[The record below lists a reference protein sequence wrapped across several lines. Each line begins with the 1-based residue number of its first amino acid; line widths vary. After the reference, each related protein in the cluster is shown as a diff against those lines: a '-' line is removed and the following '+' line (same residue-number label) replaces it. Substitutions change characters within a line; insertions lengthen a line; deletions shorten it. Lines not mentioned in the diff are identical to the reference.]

1 MKLVVGLG
9 NPGFR
14 YRATRHNIGFM
25 VLDRVASRAGIKIK
39 DKLFG
44 SLCGKGKVENEEIM
58 LVKPLTYMNLSGK
71 AVCEVID
78 KRGVSLEDVLIVMDD
93 IDLELG
99 RVRLKDKGSAG
110 THNGLRSIIEELGIE
125 GFSRLRIGIGPKAGE
140 GLLRDF
146 VLTPFRRSEKGALK
160 GSIEKSSLCI
170 EAWVKEGSRAA
181 MNRFNS

>member
-25 VLDRVASRAGIKIK
+25 VLDKVASRSGIKIK
-39 DKLFG
+39 NKLFN
-44 SLCGKGKVENEEIM
+44 SLCGKGMVENEETMFI
-58 LVKPLTYMNLSGK
+58 KPLTYMNLSGK

-78 KRGVSLEDVLIVMDD
+78 KKDISLDDVLVVLDD

-99 RVRLKDKGSAG
+99 RIRLKESGKAP
-110 THNGLRSIIEELGIE
+110 THNGLRSIIEELGTE
-125 GFSRLRIGIGPKAGE
+125 GFSRLRVGIGPKTGE

-146 VLTPFRRSEKGALK
+146 VLMPFKRSEKGALE
-160 GSIEKSSLCI
+160 GSIEKSFLCVECWI
-170 EAWVKEGSRAA
+170 KEGGSAA